1 MEEVLDSEQSPDC
14 EEVNAMDARAEARKR
29 KCEPR
34 QLVDS
39 IHLSVLLSSYHH
51 FFAKFSETLK
61 KASKQIIP
69 KTVWDQMY
77 EKYVEQF
84 PDLSFN
90 PETLKTRVRETLEEI
105 GTGRS
110 DCRMEGGNS
119 PQLDEF
125 LQKIK
130 ETNGHASRNILN
142 LRSKLMIG
150 KTTPT
155 AKASAKSANTQQD
168 DSRADVPTQS
178 TNRTK
183 KELLEDQTGSLS
195 TMAGEL
201 TTSNQIMS
209 DWIDEK
215 RKTTVLYGRDH

>member
-1 MEEVLDSEQSPDC
+1 MQ
-14 EEVNAMDARAEARKR
+14 
-29 KCEPR
+29 
-34 QLVDS
+34 
-39 IHLSVLLSSYHH
+39 
-51 FFAKFSETLK
+51 T
-61 KASKQIIP
+61 
-69 KTVWDQMY
+69 
-77 EKYVEQF
+77 
-84 PDLSFN
+84 
-90 PETLKTRVRETLEEI
+90 
-105 GTGRS
+105 
-110 DCRMEGGNS
+110 
-119 PQLDEF
+119 DEF

-142 LRSKLMIG
+142 LRNKLMTG

-155 AKASAKSANTQQD
+155 AKATAKSANTQQD

-215 RKTTVLYGRDH
+215 RKTTALNRLRQLRADDIISDDEYKAKARDLIQSEFLVTLLLK